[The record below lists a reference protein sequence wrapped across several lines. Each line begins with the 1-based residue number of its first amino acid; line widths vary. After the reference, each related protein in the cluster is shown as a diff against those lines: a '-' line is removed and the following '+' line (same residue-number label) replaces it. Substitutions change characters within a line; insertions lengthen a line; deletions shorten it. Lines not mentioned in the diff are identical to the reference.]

1 MSTFK
6 CKMCGGTMEVQEGT
20 TVCTCDYCG
29 TTQTLSKSRD
39 EIITNL
45 FNRANN
51 LRMKCE
57 FDKAQEVYEK
67 IVENDNTDA
76 EAYWG
81 IVLCKYGIEYVE
93 DPTTY
98 KRVPTCHRTNIESV
112 MVDVDYKSAIENAD
126 PLQRSVYKDEAK
138 AIDEI
143 QNGILAISSKEKPF
157 DVFICYKETD
167 ENGKRTIDSTI
178 ANDIYHQL
186 TQEGFNV
193 FYAAITLE
201 DKLGSAYEPYIF
213 AALNSAK
220 VMLVIGTKPEYFNAA
235 WVKNEWSRYLKII
248 KNDRSKL
255 LIPCYKDMVAYDLPD
270 EFSHLQAQDMGKI
283 GFVNDLVRGIRKVI
297 PAKKSESQPVVANN
311 TASAANATVAS
322 LLKRAYMFLEDG
334 DWKNSREYFDKILD
348 MDPENVEAYLGKLMV
363 DLKIRTIE
371 QFEQNMTPFDD
382 NNNYQKALRFADE
395 KMENQLR
402 KYAQRGRENAE
413 AEKIYTDAVSRMRN
427 SDKYEPYKIRK
438 ISSEEYNEVMEQW
451 INEEIKICEESVSNY
466 KETANI
472 FNTIAFWKNSSSLK
486 DECLKKSELCIQ
498 KIANLKIQAKACQKE
513 VQRKKV
519 ENKKKK
525 EEERRQYIERAYSYA
540 ISQKE
545 QARTS
550 SDFEKCAMLFDEI
563 LGFENSRELYNE
575 CLKTAESIKKS
586 IKKKKTIAITIIVP
600 SVLLIAVSLIV
611 VISIKVSK
619 AKEETRHNSYI
630 EALEL
635 MEEGKYREAI
645 DKYAESKGYMYSKDI
660 VDVWREHNSA
670 KYGISEYRAV
680 KINSTGKVVSSGKIY
695 DYEHEIYGWSDIVSI
710 ATSMISIAGLKS
722 DGKVVSTHKGEKEV
736 NNWTNIVD
744 IATSDAQVVGLKSD
758 GTVVVTDTKNGGKD
772 ATRWEN
778 IVDVEVAY
786 DNIVGLKSDGTVVST
801 YKGAKEVNN
810 WTNIVDIAC
819 VNDYV
824 AGLKSDGTVVVCGEA
839 RSVGM
844 WGFYDEITFDVSDWT
859 DIIAV
864 YAGKSHFV
872 GLKSD
877 GTVVASGENDDDQ
890 CEVSKWTDIVAV
902 YAGDNITFGV
912 KSDGTFVVTG
922 KDYYYDFSEFE

>member
-334 DWKNSREYFDKILD
+334 DWKNAQEYCDKVLD
-348 MDPENVEAYLGKLMV
+348 IDPECAKAYVGKLMV
-363 DLKIRTIE
+363 DLKLKKYE
-371 QFEQNMTPFDD
+371 YFENTDISFDD
-382 NNNYQKALRFADE
+382 NANYNKAIRFAD
-395 KMENQLR
+395 KALYGQLKQYSENVKYRNEYSRLVTAIIALR
-402 KYAQRGRENAE
+402 KA
-413 AEKIYTDAVSRMRN
+413 
-427 SDKYEPYKIRK
+427 
-438 ISSEEYNEVMEQW
+438 
-451 INEEIKICEESVSNY
+451 
-466 KETANI
+466 
-472 FNTIAFWKNSSSLK
+472 
-486 DECLKKSELCIQ
+486 LCQ
-498 KIANLKIQAKACQKE
+498 
-513 VQRKKV
+513 
-519 ENKKKK
+519 
-525 EEERRQYIERAYSYA
+525 
-540 ISQKE
+540 
-545 QARTS
+545 
-550 SDFEKCAMLFDEI
+550 
-563 LGFENSRELYNE
+563 
-575 CLKTAESIKKS
+575 
-586 IKKKKTIAITIIVP
+586 
-600 SVLLIAVSLIV
+600 
-611 VISIKVSK
+611 
-619 AKEETRHNSYI
+619 
-630 EALEL
+630 
-635 MEEGKYREAI
+635 
-645 DKYAESKGYMYSKDI
+645 
-660 VDVWREHNSA
+660 
-670 KYGISEYRAV
+670 
-680 KINSTGKVVSSGKIY
+680 
-695 DYEHEIYGWSDIVSI
+695 
-710 ATSMISIAGLKS
+710 
-722 DGKVVSTHKGEKEV
+722 
-736 NNWTNIVD
+736 
-744 IATSDAQVVGLKSD
+744 
-758 GTVVVTDTKNGGKD
+758 
-772 ATRWEN
+772 
-778 IVDVEVAY
+778 
-786 DNIVGLKSDGTVVST
+786 
-801 YKGAKEVNN
+801 
-810 WTNIVDIAC
+810 
-819 VNDYV
+819 
-824 AGLKSDGTVVVCGEA
+824 
-839 RSVGM
+839 
-844 WGFYDEITFDVSDWT
+844 
-859 DIIAV
+859 
-864 YAGKSHFV
+864 
-872 GLKSD
+872 
-877 GTVVASGENDDDQ
+877 
-890 CEVSKWTDIVAV
+890 
-902 YAGDNITFGV
+902 
-912 KSDGTFVVTG
+912 
-922 KDYYYDFSEFE
+922 